1 MDSYQFTECLVH
13 SRFSINFINDCK
25 MMENWQNEYIT
36 KNNNTDLLNKGLFDE
51 LLVK

>member
-1 MDSYQFTECLVH
+1 
-13 SRFSINFINDCK
+13 

-36 KNNNTDLLNKGLFDE
+36 ENNNTDLLNKGLFDE